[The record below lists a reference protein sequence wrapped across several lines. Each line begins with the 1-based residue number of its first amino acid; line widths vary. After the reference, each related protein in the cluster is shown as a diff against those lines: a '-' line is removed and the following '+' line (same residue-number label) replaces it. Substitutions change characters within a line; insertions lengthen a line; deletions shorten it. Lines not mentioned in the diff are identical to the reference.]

1 MSTAEFCPVTAQHQ
15 NFIPIILQYNSKE
28 MGKRHPI
35 VFFVVLVFIISISFA
50 LAETKPYDVIESTNA
65 IDEGNHDLEISLFEE
80 TLPCTNSRYRAW
92 YGCS

>member
-1 MSTAEFCPVTAQHQ
+1 MSTAEFFPVTAQHQ
-15 NFIPIILQYNSKE
+15 DFIPIILQYNSTE
-28 MGKRHPI
+28 MEKRHPI
-35 VFFVVLVFIISISFA
+35 IFLVVLTLIVSVSFA
-50 LAETKPYDVIESTNA
+50 LAETKPYDVIEFTNA